1 MQHSG
6 SGLATLLDLSRS
18 RGSTDAFSRARC
30 LHQPEIDGALY
41 EPGKTILEKMLAVAE
56 KRQVSAYEYYWTQ

>member
-1 MQHSG
+1 
-6 SGLATLLDLSRS
+6 
-18 RGSTDAFSRARC
+18 